1 VSYVILKSD
10 GTVLTTIPDG
20 TINTSSTPLGL
31 PGRLYPGYGQVID
44 TDVVHLLEN
53 FADSTPPNA
62 ALKGQL
68 WYNTANSTLCIAPS
82 DSPSA
87 NSWVVISTVGSN
99 ASFGNLTVT
108 GNITANNATI
118 SNSATANAITVNYA
132 TVNVSANIANANVT
146 GNLVAS
152 NVLTNLVSTGSQ
164 LLAGNMIG
172 TWTVSGGLDGNSLRV
187 SDGNLY
193 IANGGYGIK
202 TDSYMYANGVAV
214 SFDGT
219 YTNSNVAAFL
229 PVYTGEIGLIGG
241 GANLNGDTLN
251 TGSASN
257 PGTII
262 GNWTVQAGSQLTGLS
277 NIPGTS
283 INSIVDSA
291 NTAIFAVNVL
301 GTGQPNITSV
311 GTLTSLTVSGAL
323 TTGQIISTVS
333 NGTAPLTVLSTT
345 KVANLNADFLDN
357 YNSAVTATPDTV
369 AVRDANGNISANY
382 FVGNGS
388 LLTGINTSVSNIIN
402 GTSNINIASPNG
414 SIVASVNGVNNVLII
429 ASSSVI
435 VSGTLNATAFVG
447 DGSGLTNLTVGNISG
462 TIANANYAAY
472 AGVIVNSSQPNIT
485 SVGTLTSLAV
495 TGNISSGNVISSFLG
510 SGAGLTNIPGGNV
523 VGTVSSATSATTAGT
538 VTTAAQP
545 NITSVGTLTSLAV
558 TGNISGANLTGS
570 HFGSGAALTNLPAA
584 NVIGKVANAVYAD
597 IAGASGPSDTANTVT
612 NNAQPN
618 ITSVGTLVSLTSSGN
633 IIAANVSGNLSGNG
647 FAISNINGSNVS
659 GTVSL
664 ATTATTASTATTAAT
679 VTTNAQPNITSVGI
693 LSGLNVAGTVNVTGA
708 VSATGNTSFASGTQ
722 QVRDIIEQIN
732 LVGSALTGA
741 INVDLIGPSTNYY
754 TVDATGNW
762 VINFRGNSSVTANSY
777 LATGQMSTTTL
788 LATAGAIA
796 YYPTAFTIDSVSVT
810 PKWLNSAPVSGTP
823 NKVTAYTFTIVK
835 TGSAAYTVF
844 ASTSNYG

>member
-10 GTVLTTIPDG
+10 GTILTTIPDG
-20 TINTSSTPLGL
+20 TINTTSTPLGL

-53 FADSTPPNA
+53 FADSTPPVA

-68 WYNTANSTLCIAPS
+68 WYNTANNTLCVAPS

-164 LLAGNMIG
+164 TLVGNMIG

-187 SDGNLY
+187 NDGNLY
-193 IANGGYGIK
+193 ISNSGYGIK
-202 TDSYMYANGVAV
+202 TDSYMYANGIAV

-219 YTNSNVAAFL
+219 YTNSNVASYLA
-229 PVYTGEIGLIGG
+229 VYTGNVGLVGG

-262 GNWTVQAGSQLTGLS
+262 GNWTIQAGSQLNGLS

-283 INSIVDSA
+283 INSMVDSA
-291 NTAIFAVNVL
+291 NTAIYAVNVL

-311 GTLTSLTVSGAL
+311 GTLTSLAVSGTVTAPSFTANTGIFTGNGSGLSAL
-323 TTGQIISTVS
+323 NASNISTGTLDQSRLANASLTV
-333 NGTAPLTVLSTT
+333 NGTSIALGG
-345 KVANLNADFLDN
+345 
-357 YNSAVTATPDTV
+357 SATVTATATN
-369 AVRDANGNISANY
+369 ALTIGTGLGGTSY
-382 FVGNGS
+382 NGS
-388 LLTGINTSVSNIIN
+388 TGVTITNTGV
-402 GTSNINIASPNG
+402 T
-414 SIVASVNGVNNVLII
+414 SIVAG
-429 ASSSVI
+429 
-435 VSGTLNATAFVG
+435 
-447 DGSGLTNLTVGNISG
+447 
-462 TIANANYAAY
+462 
-472 AGVIVNSSQPNIT
+472 
-485 SVGTLTSLAV
+485 
-495 TGNISSGNVISSFLG
+495 
-510 SGAGLTNIPGGNV
+510 TNIA
-523 VGTVSSATSATTAGT
+523 VSSATGAVTVSVTGTVPTATTAGT

-558 TGNISGANLTGS
+558 TGNVNSGNVISSFFGSGAGLTNIPGGNVVGTVSNATSAVTAGTVTTAAQPNITSVGTLTSLTVTGNIGGANLTGN
-570 HFGSGAALTNLPAA
+570 HFGSGAALTNLPGA
-584 NVIGKVANAVYAD
+584 NVVGTVANAVYAD
-597 IAGASGPSDTANTVT
+597 IAGSSGPSDTANTVI

-633 IIAANVSGNLSGNG
+633 ITAANVSGNLSGNG
-647 FAISNINGSNVS
+647 FAISNLNGSNVS

-664 ATTATTASTATTAAT
+664 ATTATTASTATTAGT

-693 LSGLNVAGTVNVTGA
+693 LSGLNVSGVVNVTGT
-708 VSATGNTSFASGTQ
+708 VSVTGNTSFAAGTQ
-722 QVRDIIEQIN
+722 QVRDIIEQVNI
-732 LVGSALTGA
+732 VGSALTGA
-741 INVDLIGPSTNYY
+741 TNVNLIGPSTNYY
-754 TVDATGNW
+754 TVAATDNW
-762 VINFRGNSSVTANSY
+762 VLNFRGNTTVTANSY

-788 LATAGAIA
+788 LATVGATA
-796 YYPTAFTIDSVSVT
+796 YYPISFSIDGVSVT
-810 PKWLNSAPVSGTP
+810 PKWLNSAPVAGTP

-835 TGSAAYTVF
+835 TGSEAYTVF

>member
-1 VSYVILKSD
+1 MSYVILKSD

-20 TINTSSTPLGL
+20 TINTNSTSVGL
-31 PGRLYPGYGQVID
+31 PGRLYPGYGQVVD
-44 TDVVHLLEN
+44 TNFVHVIEN

-68 WYNTANSTLCIAPS
+68 WYNTANNTLCVAPS
-82 DSPSA
+82 NSPSA
-87 NSWVVISTVGSN
+87 SSWVVISTVGSN

-132 TVNVSANIANANVT
+132 TVNVNANITNANVT

-164 LLAGNMIG
+164 LLVGNMIG
-172 TWTVSGGLDGNSLRV
+172 TWTISGGLDGNSLRI

-219 YTNSNVAAFL
+219 YTNANVAAFL

-262 GNWTVQAGSQLTGLS
+262 GNWTVQAGSLINGLT

-283 INSIVDSA
+283 ISSIVNSA
-291 NTAIFAVNVL
+291 NTAIYAVNVL

-311 GTLTSLTVSGAL
+311 GTLTSLAVSGTL

-345 KVANLNADFLDN
+345 KVANLNADLLDN

-369 AVRDANGNISANY
+369 AVRDPNGNILANY

-388 LLTGINTSVSNIIN
+388 LLSGINTSVSNIIN

-414 SIVASVNGVNNVLII
+414 SIVASVNGVNNVLVI

-462 TIANANYAAY
+462 TIANANYATY
-472 AGVIVNSSQPNIT
+472 AGAIVNSSQPNIT

-495 TGNISSGNVISSFLG
+495 TGNINSGNVISSFFG

-558 TGNISGANLTGS
+558 TGNISGANLTGN

-633 IIAANVSGNLSGNG
+633 ITAANVSGNLSGNG

-664 ATTATTASTATTAAT
+664 ATTATSATTAGT
-679 VTTNAQPNITSVGI
+679 VTTNAQPNITSLGI

-708 VSATGNTSFASGTQ
+708 ISATGNTSFASGTQ
-722 QVRDIIEQIN
+722 QVRDIIEQVN

-741 INVDLIGPSTNYY
+741 INVNLIGPSTNYY
-754 TVDATGNW
+754 TVNATGNW

-788 LATAGAIA
+788 LATVGATP

>member
-20 TINTSSTPLGL
+20 TINTTSTPLGL

-68 WYNTANSTLCIAPS
+68 WYNTANNTLCVAPS

-164 LLAGNMIG
+164 TLVGNMIG

-187 SDGNLY
+187 NDGNLY
-193 IANGGYGIK
+193 ISNSGYGIK

-262 GNWTVQAGSQLTGLS
+262 GNWTVQAGSLINGLT

-283 INSIVDSA
+283 ISSIVDSA
-291 NTAIFAVNVL
+291 NTAIYTVNVL

-311 GTLTSLTVSGAL
+311 GTLTSLAVSGTITAANITANTGVFTGNGSAL
-323 TTGQIISTVS
+323 TALNASNISTGTLDQSRLANASLTV
-333 NGTAPLTVLSTT
+333 NGTSIALGG
-345 KVANLNADFLDN
+345 
-357 YNSAVTATPDTV
+357 SATVTATAT
-369 AVRDANGNISANY
+369 GTLTIGTGLGGTSY
-382 FVGNGS
+382 NGS
-388 LLTGINTSVSNIIN
+388 TGVTITNTGV
-402 GTSNINIASPNG
+402 T
-414 SIVASVNGVNNVLII
+414 SIVAG
-429 ASSSVI
+429 
-435 VSGTLNATAFVG
+435 
-447 DGSGLTNLTVGNISG
+447 
-462 TIANANYAAY
+462 
-472 AGVIVNSSQPNIT
+472 
-485 SVGTLTSLAV
+485 
-495 TGNISSGNVISSFLG
+495 
-510 SGAGLTNIPGGNV
+510 TNIA
-523 VGTVSSATSATTAGT
+523 VSSATGAVTVSVTGTVPTATTAGT

-558 TGNISGANLTGS
+558 TGNVNSGNVISSFFGSGAGLTNIPGGNVVGTVSNATSAVTAGTVTTAAQPNITSVGTLTSLSVTGNIGGANLTGN
-570 HFGSGAALTNLPAA
+570 HFGSGAALTNLPGA
-584 NVIGKVANAVYAD
+584 NVVGIVANAVYAD
-597 IAGASGPSDTANTVT
+597 IAGASGPSDTANTVI

-633 IIAANVSGNLSGNG
+633 ITAANVSGNLSGNG
-647 FAISNINGSNVS
+647 FAISNLNGSNVS
-659 GTVSL
+659 GTVPL
-664 ATTATTASTATTAAT
+664 ATTATTASTATTAGT

-693 LSGLNVAGTVNVTGA
+693 LSGLNVSGVVNVTGT
-708 VSATGNTSFASGTQ
+708 VSVTGNTSFATGTQ
-722 QVRDIIEQIN
+722 QVRDIIEQVNI
-732 LVGSALTGA
+732 VGSALTGA
-741 INVDLIGPSTNYY
+741 TNVNLIGPSTNYY
-754 TVDATGNW
+754 TVAATDNW
-762 VINFRGNSSVTANSY
+762 VLNFRGNTTVTANSY

-788 LATAGAIA
+788 LATVGATA
-796 YYPTAFTIDSVSVT
+796 YYPISFSIDGVSVT
-810 PKWLNSAPVSGTP
+810 PKWLNSAPVAGTP